1 MATIFQRGKYWRAQI
16 RRKGYPTLT
25 ATFDTK
31 LEAQQWAVQKEREIA
46 EQSPE
51 RIRQRIRDRRFTL
64 GDALHRYE
72 REVLP
77 SKSESARK
85 REPSTL
91 RLWRAED
98 LDGKPLADLPLIEL
112 DGQVLSRI
120 VGQWTAEERLSAN
133 TIRLRLA
140 LLSFLY
146 NVARK
151 EWGMT
156 ELINPVPLIRKPR
169 LPRGRDRRLVGDE
182 KERLLA
188 ACEKTNPELA
198 DIVRFAIETA
208 MRQGEILGMT
218 WGCIDWE
225 AHTVFLENTKN
236 GESRIV
242 PLSEVAE
249 AVLDRQRARQKHPK
263 GRHHLQPVWT
273 YTREGMRASYNK
285 ALKKA
290 GIEGLTFHDL
300 RHEATSRLVEKGL
313 PIMTVQAITGHKSTQ
328 MLKRYTHISAQ
339 TLVEAVRT
347 PK

>member
-1 MATIFQRGKYWRAQI
+1 MASIFQRGKYWRAQV

-25 ATFDTK
+25 ATFDSK

-64 GDALHRYE
+64 GDALNRYE

-77 SKSESARK
+77 SKADSTQRRESVL
-85 REPSTL
+85 L
-91 RLWRAED
+91 RNWRTSLLA
-98 LDGKPLADLPLIEL
+98 GVPLPDI
-112 DGQVLSRI
+112 DGQALS
-120 VGQWTAEERLSAN
+120 QEMSRLLGEKGWSAN
-133 TIRLRLA
+133 TVRLQLA
-140 LLSFLY
+140 TLSYLY
-146 NVARK
+146 SVARK
-151 EWGMT
+151 EWGMP